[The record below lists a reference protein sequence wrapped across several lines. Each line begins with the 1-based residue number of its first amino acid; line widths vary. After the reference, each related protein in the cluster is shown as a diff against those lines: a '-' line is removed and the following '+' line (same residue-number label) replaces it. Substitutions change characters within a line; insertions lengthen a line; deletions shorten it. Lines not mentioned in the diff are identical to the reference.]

1 MTVENEHAKYR
12 LGNLPENFREIF
24 RLGFA
29 HMINDIYFP
38 ILMALQPV
46 LITTLGYSYFQAAL
60 LPTMHSLLSSVFQ
73 PVFGSLADRKG
84 LRISII
90 ISLLLS
96 GCGIAFLGLVSNHYY
111 VMLGCVAISAMGHAT
126 FHPGALCK
134 VDALATPGTRGRLTS
149 LFTVGGNL
157 GQALG
162 PIIGGLALAY
172 GGISSIT
179 WLVIPAIA
187 GALILMFRPIPEV
200 HKKPVAASGAGR
212 ENWMP
217 VVLLFSGAT
226 LRSWVTFGAMTF
238 IPTFLVLNGYPLIEA
253 TFLVSIMLLAGV
265 AGQLVGGSLS
275 DRFGRKPVVVATTFA
290 AVPAFAAILVTHG
303 IMLILSIILF
313 GFLLWSSFAVTI
325 SMAHELV
332 PTQIGMISGLFL
344 GIAMGAGGIGVSIS
358 GAVADHFGLKAALSS
373 FPVIILLAAVLFLLV
388 RYSPEKTQ
396 PAVRNNQEK

>member
-1 MTVENEHAKYR
+1 MTVENEHAKHR
-12 LGNLPENFREIF
+12 LENLTENFREIIQ
-24 RLGFA
+24 LGFA
-29 HMINDIYFP
+29 HMVNDIYFP
-38 ILMALQPV
+38 VLMALQPV

-60 LPTMHSLLSSVFQ
+60 LPTIHSLLSSVLQ

-96 GCGIAFLGLVSNHYY
+96 GCGIALLGLVSNHYY

-162 PIIGGLALAY
+162 PIIGGLALSY

-187 GALILMFRPIPEV
+187 GALVLMFRPIPET
-200 HKKPVAASGAGR
+200 HKKTVVTSDTGR
-212 ENWMP
+212 ENWKP
-217 VVLLFSGAT
+217 VILLFSGAT
-226 LRSWVTFGAMTF
+226 LRSWATFGAMTF
-238 IPTFLVLNGYPLIEA
+238 IPTFLVLEGYSLIDA
-253 TFLVSIMLLAGV
+253 TFLVSVMLLAGV
-265 AGQLVGGSLS
+265 VGQLLGGSLS

-290 AVPAFAAILVTHG
+290 AVPVFAAILVTHG
-303 IMLILSIILF
+303 ALLILFIILF

-332 PTQIGMISGLFL
+332 PTQIGLISGMFM
-344 GIAMGAGGIGVSIS
+344 GIAMGAGGIGVSVS
-358 GAVADHFGLKAALSS
+358 GIIADHFGLATALAT
-373 FPVIILLAAVLFLLV
+373 FPVIVFFAAIMFVLV
-388 RYSPEKTQ
+388 KYSPEKIKTTTD
-396 PAVRNNQEK
+396 

>member
-1 MTVENEHAKYR
+1 MVNV
-12 LGNLPENFREIF
+12 
-24 RLGFA
+24 
-29 HMINDIYFP
+29 IYFP
-38 ILMALQPV
+38 ILVALQPV

-60 LPTMHSLLSSVFQ
+60 LPTMHSLLSSVLQ

-162 PIIGGLALAY
+162 PIVGGLALSY

-187 GALILMFRPIPEV
+187 GALVLMFRPIPGV
-200 HKKPVAASGAGR
+200 HKKTVVTSASGR
-212 ENWMP
+212 ENWKP
-217 VVLLFSGAT
+217 VIFLFSGAT
-226 LRSWVTFGAMTF
+226 LRAWATFGAMTF
-238 IPTFLVLNGYPLIEA
+238 IPTFLVLEGYSLIDA
-253 TFLVSIMLLAGV
+253 TFLVSVMLLAGV
-265 AGQLVGGSLS
+265 VGQLLGGSLS
-275 DRFGRKPVVVATTFA
+275 DRLGRKPVVVATTFA
-290 AVPAFAAILVTHG
+290 AVPVFAAILVTPG
-303 IMLILSIILF
+303 ALLILFIILF
-313 GFLLWSSFAVTI
+313 CFLLWSSFAVTI

-332 PTQIGMISGLFL
+332 PTQIGLISGMFM
-344 GIAMGAGGIGVSIS
+344 GIAMGAGGIGVSVS
-358 GAVADHFGLKAALSS
+358 GIIADHFGLTTALAT
-373 FPVIILLAAVLFLLV
+373 FPVIVFFAAVMFVLV
-388 RYSPEKTQ
+388 RYSPEKIKT
-396 PAVRNNQEK
+396 PGD